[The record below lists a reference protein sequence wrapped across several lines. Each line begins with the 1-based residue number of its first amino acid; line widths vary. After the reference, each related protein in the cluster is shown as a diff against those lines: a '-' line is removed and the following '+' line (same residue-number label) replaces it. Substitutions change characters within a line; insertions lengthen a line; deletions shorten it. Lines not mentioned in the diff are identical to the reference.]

1 MPLGAPMRQLDGFV
15 TIEQALAH
23 SKDSKDSR
31 VPVVNVIGVVS
42 EILPTKPSR
51 GSGRRQFARI
61 DAPADHAA
69 DLQFAVQ
76 LQDHSVT
83 AKLGEGQDV
92 RARWFI
98 KPEEQAPKIE
108 TVGDTVILR
117 NECIVFPSNAMPDPH
132 FNDSYA
138 SGQML
143 HYSAMPQS
151 AKPPT
156 PEQQVWAISL
166 HHTLCSNSTLKS
178 GSVVNVPSRQPT
190 DKFGLIKSV
199 GPRQFFDLVVEVVKI
214 YPLASE
220 IYVTD
225 YTENNLLYGYKHP
238 DEDLDTSRDGD
249 AYDYTGLN
257 RRKAWPGPFGQMTL
271 QVKLWGPHATA
282 FDKIGEGE
290 IVELKNVHIKMDR
303 SGTHLEGALHEDRHY
318 PHRVNVVSMQNK
330 YRDPRVYEL
339 ERRKETHM
347 MAVRSREQRGMVKQ
361 SRKKN
366 RKEKRAMGK
375 KEKQAAAQTEDPASD
390 SDYSGLN
397 PHGNGVECELP
408 FVNAMYKSR
417 VRVVDFWPE
426 NLEDFSKSLDNP
438 EFNDVHEE
446 DQTQSSTTYTALSTG
461 TQRWE
466 WHFCLLVED
475 AKHPPGAK
483 SPVRIPLLVF
493 DKDAE
498 CLLCLDATE

>member
-1 MPLGAPMRQLDGFV
+1 
-15 TIEQALAH
+15 
-23 SKDSKDSR
+23 
-31 VPVVNVIGVVS
+31 
-42 EILPTKPSR
+42 
-51 GSGRRQFARI
+51 
-61 DAPADHAA
+61 
-69 DLQFAVQ
+69 
-76 LQDHSVT
+76 
-83 AKLGEGQDV
+83 
-92 RARWFI
+92 
-98 KPEEQAPKIE
+98 
-108 TVGDTVILR
+108 
-117 NECIVFPSNAMPDPH
+117 
-132 FNDSYA
+132 
-138 SGQML
+138 
-143 HYSAMPQS
+143 
-151 AKPPT
+151 
-156 PEQQVWAISL
+156 
-166 HHTLCSNSTLKS
+166 
-178 GSVVNVPSRQPT
+178 
-190 DKFGLIKSV
+190 
-199 GPRQFFDLVVEVVKI
+199 
-214 YPLASE
+214 
-220 IYVTD
+220 
-225 YTENNLLYGYKHP
+225 
-238 DEDLDTSRDGD
+238 
-249 AYDYTGLN
+249 
-257 RRKAWPGPFGQMTL
+257 MTL

-361 SRKKN
+361 SRKTTRLADIENNERRLYK
-366 RKEKRAMGK
+366 
-375 KEKQAAAQTEDPASD
+375 TPS
-390 SDYSGLN
+390 
-397 PHGNGVECELP
+397 GVECELP

-498 CLLCLDATE
+498 CLLCLDATDCNSLRKDERTLNQLREKLFILWGNLHELKSREGDLLDEAVISQHSSKAFDCCIKETGAATGPEPGMVGAEMEPSYQRIYHIHGTTIRG